1 MSGPDRKLVVSIVI
15 FQVAA
20 LPKNGNVEIE
30 AIAQI
35 GKKILYSF
43 YTLNFSVYN
52 IKIWK
57 IRNYILHFSIILNFY
72 IYIYFFYLTLLYSI
86 SIIGE
91 IMIIHT
97 NTTHTDVS
105 IPYQFPL
112 FGWLV

>member
-1 MSGPDRKLVVSIVI
+1 MYSFITRAFQLQWIPKNEKSKANWQSIKVSGPERKLVVSIVI

-72 IYIYFFYLTLLYSI
+72 IYIFFLLHI
-86 SIIGE
+86 
-91 IMIIHT
+91 T
-97 NTTHTDVS
+97 V
-105 IPYQFPL
+105 
-112 FGWLV
+112 